1 MSACELVLGGQKSG
15 KSRHAEMRAAQW
27 LALAPQR
34 RATLI
39 ATARA
44 DDAEMAQRIARHR
57 SDRAQRVPQLLTVE
71 EPLDL
76 AAALARHSSPD
87 TLVVVDCLTL
97 WLSNHLFPLDSKP
110 DAAPVAALLAAVAGA
125 RGPLVFVSNEI
136 GLGVIPMG
144 AQVRAF
150 VDALGLLH
158 QQLAQHCAQVTLM
171 VAGLPLAVK
180 GGTDA
185 RSPIFSPNDKN
196 L

>member
-76 AAALARHSSPD
+76 AATLARHSSPD